1 MMTQHYPLLVPGAT
15 PSATKLQVT
24 APWDGRVIATLDCA
38 DAAGVEQALATA
50 HALYS
55 NKSAW
60 LPAAERIDILNRLA
74 ILMQQNAEQLTLTAA
89 REGGKPLVDSR
100 LEMDRA
106 IDGIRSCV
114 ECLRSAHGEEIPM
127 GINAAS
133 MNRLAFTRHEPIGVV
148 VAISAFNHP
157 VNLIVHQVG
166 PAIAAG
172 CPVIVKPAQ
181 DTPISCYEL
190 VKLLHQAGLPE
201 SWCQVISVD
210 NNELAGALAADA
222 RVGFLSFIGSAR
234 VGWMLRSRL
243 APGTRCALEHGGAAP
258 VIVAADADMDD
269 ALPLL
274 ARAGF
279 YHAGQVCVS
288 VQRVYAH
295 SSIARRLA
303 EELAR
308 LGNAMNVGDPTS
320 ADTDIGPLIRH
331 GETDRVHDWVEKA
344 ISAGAEKLSGGNKL
358 SASCYQPTVLFN
370 PPEHTEVSRQEI
382 FGPVICVYSYDDM
395 DEALQRANALEF
407 AFQAAVFTRNIDT
420 AMHAYRQ
427 FNASAVM
434 VNDHTAF
441 RVDWMPFSGLK
452 HSGLGVGGIPFTF
465 EDMQIRKMLLLRS
478 PAL

>member
-1 MMTQHYPLLVPGAT
+1 M
-15 PSATKLQVT
+15 
-24 APWDGRVIATLDCA
+24 
-38 DAAGVEQALATA
+38 
-50 HALYS
+50 
-55 NKSAW
+55 
-60 LPAAERIDILNRLA
+60 
-74 ILMQQNAEQLTLTAA
+74 
-89 REGGKPLVDSR
+89 
-100 LEMDRA
+100 
-106 IDGIRSCV
+106 
-114 ECLRSAHGEEIPM
+114 
-127 GINAAS
+127 
-133 MNRLAFTRHEPIGVV
+133 
-148 VAISAFNHP
+148 
-157 VNLIVHQVG
+157 
-166 PAIAAG
+166 
-172 CPVIVKPAQ
+172 
-181 DTPISCYEL
+181 SCYEL

-201 SWCQVISVD
+201 PWCQVISVD
-210 NNELAGALAADA
+210 SNELAETLATDA

-243 APGTRCALEHGGAAP
+243 APGARCALEHGGAAP

-274 ARAGF
+274 AKAGF

-295 SSIARRLA
+295 SSIARQLA
-303 EELAR
+303 EKLGE
-308 LGNAMNVGDPTS
+308 LGNAMTVGDPTS

-344 ISAGAEKLSGGNKL
+344 INAGAEKLSGGNKL

-395 DEALQRANALEF
+395 DEALQRANALDF

-434 VNDHTAF
+434 INDHTAF
-441 RVDWMPFSGLK
+441 RVDWMPFAGLR
-452 HSGLGVGGIPFTF
+452 HSGLGVGGISFTF

>member
-1 MMTQHYPLLVPGAT
+1 
-15 PSATKLQVT
+15 
-24 APWDGRVIATLDCA
+24 
-38 DAAGVEQALATA
+38 
-50 HALYS
+50 
-55 NKSAW
+55 
-60 LPAAERIDILNRLA
+60 
-74 ILMQQNAEQLTLTAA
+74 
-89 REGGKPLVDSR
+89 
-100 LEMDRA
+100 
-106 IDGIRSCV
+106 
-114 ECLRSAHGEEIPM
+114 
-127 GINAAS
+127 
-133 MNRLAFTRHEPIGVV
+133 
-148 VAISAFNHP
+148 
-157 VNLIVHQVG
+157 
-166 PAIAAG
+166 
-172 CPVIVKPAQ
+172 
-181 DTPISCYEL
+181 
-190 VKLLHQAGLPE
+190 
-201 SWCQVISVD
+201 
-210 NNELAGALAADA
+210 
-222 RVGFLSFIGSAR
+222 
-234 VGWMLRSRL
+234 
-243 APGTRCALEHGGAAP
+243 
-258 VIVAADADMDD
+258 
-269 ALPLL
+269 
-274 ARAGF
+274 
-279 YHAGQVCVS
+279 
-288 VQRVYAH
+288 
-295 SSIARRLA
+295 
-303 EELAR
+303 
-308 LGNAMNVGDPTS
+308 MNVGDPTS